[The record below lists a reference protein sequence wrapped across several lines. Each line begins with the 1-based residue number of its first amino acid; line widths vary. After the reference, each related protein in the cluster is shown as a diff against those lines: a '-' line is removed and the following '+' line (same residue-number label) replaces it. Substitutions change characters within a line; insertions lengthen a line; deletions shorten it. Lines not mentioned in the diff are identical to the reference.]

1 MLCEKLK
8 DLVEIMKIRK
18 VKFSANGLFPI
29 DLTVIVGVNQS
40 IKHSCNQNLSL
51 CLSFPDCLLN
61 YNLSDCPNSV

>member
-1 MLCEKLK
+1 MLSLKLK

-40 IKHSCNQNLSL
+40 ISNIHAFKI
-51 CLSFPDCLLN
+51 
-61 YNLSDCPNSV
+61 